1 VPLTEAE
8 RQALAERCAGYSGA
22 EIEQA
27 VVAARYSALSRH
39 EPAGAKHIAHELQAT
54 RPLSVVMA
62 EQVAA
67 LRDWAASRT
76 VSVE

>member
-1 VPLTEAE
+1 
-8 RQALAERCAGYSGA
+8 
-22 EIEQA
+22 